1 MKHAVK
7 GLHGTPS
14 IMKLR
19 QRQRVCLQV
28 QYEHEIFSERAQLSR
43 EKTWLNEE
51 KENWQERINRINNR
65 LLNIEKL
72 EETLIQKQMAMKEQ
86 ISRNVE
92 GGSRTPDRELRE
104 MIIKY

>member
-7 GLHGTPS
+7 GLHGIPS

-65 LLNIEKL
+65 LLDIEKL

-86 ISRNVE
+86 IPLDIER
-92 GGSRTPDRELRE
+92 GSQTSYKEAREVV
-104 MIIKY
+104 IKY